1 MTREKGSTGSS
12 HAARYVERGSGPPLV
27 FVTSMQGRWEYAEPT
42 IDALARDFHVV
53 AFSLCDEPSARFP
66 FDRSHPI
73 DSYVSQIDAAIDR
86 LGVPRAIVCGV
97 SFGGLL
103 ALRFAA
109 TRPERVSALIVA
121 SAPGPGWRLR
131 PKHEVYARLPWLFGP
146 LFLVES
152 PWRLRH
158 EIRAALPDLTSR
170 WAFRLA
176 VARTLLSAP
185 ISMSRMAARARLIAA
200 FDVERDC
207 ARVTA
212 PTLVVTGEP
221 ALDSVVRV
229 ETTIEIARRI
239 QDARSVV
246 LERSGHAGTITRP
259 GPFAEIVRRFVAG
272 ERHAAA

>member
-1 MTREKGSTGSS
+1 MAHQPLSADSS
-12 HAARYVERGSGPPLV
+12 SAARLVERGSGPPLV
-27 FVTSMQGRWEYAEPT
+27 FVTSMQGRWEYAQPT
-42 IDALARDFHVV
+42 IDALAQHFHVV
-53 AFSLCDEPSARFP
+53 AFSLCDEPSARCR
-66 FDRSHPI
+66 FDRSRAI
-73 DSYVSQIDAAIDR
+73 DSYLSQIDAALER
-86 LGVPRAIVCGV
+86 TGAPRAIVCGV

-109 TRPERVSALIVA
+109 ARPERVSALIVA

-131 PKHEVYARLPWLFGP
+131 PRHEVYARLPWLFGP
-146 LFLVES
+146 LFLIES

-158 EIRAALPDLTSR
+158 EIRAALPDARSR

-185 ISMSRMAARARLIAA
+185 VSMSRMAARARLIAA
-200 FDVERDC
+200 FDIEREC
-207 ARVTA
+207 AAVTA

-221 ALDSVVRV
+221 GLDGVVRV
-229 ETTIEIARRI
+229 ETTMEIARRI
-239 QDARSVV
+239 QGARSIM

-259 GPFAEIVRRFVAG
+259 GAFAEIVRRFVAG